1 MGIEIKQKK
10 PISFGI
16 KVALAVILVSVILGG
31 LLRITGKSSPSPEAV
46 DDINL
51 RIYGVYSN
59 VLVPVI
65 TLPVKRN
72 SHEKEWTDALANRIK
87 GQSEVQ
93 VDRGRV
99 DVMTDSYAIEIDFIK
114 KWHEGL
120 GQAIH
125 YGDESNRIG
134 VLALIDETNAHD
146 QDIQHL
152 ELIRKIE
159 RLCLGKGIKLILLRP
174 QRESS

>member
-1 MGIEIKQKK
+1 MDIEIKQKR

-16 KVALAVILVSVILGG
+16 KVAIAVIIASVILGG
-31 LLRITGKSSPSPEAV
+31 LLRYSDDGTSQTNKITANNQSILGISS
-46 DDINL
+46 NL
-51 RIYGVYSN
+51 
-59 VLVPVI
+59 LVPVI
-65 TLPVKRN
+65 SLPLNVAAP
-72 SHEKEWTDALANRIK
+72 EKDWTDALAKRIN

-125 YGDESNRIG
+125 YGDESTRIG
-134 VLALIDETNAHD
+134 VLALIDKNEAHED
-146 QDIQHL
+146 LEHL
-152 ELIRKIE
+152 RLLKKIE
-159 RLCLGKGIKLILLRP
+159 KLCIKKGVKLILLRSVD
-174 QRESS
+174 ESS

>member
-1 MGIEIKQKK
+1 MDIEIKQKR

-16 KVALAVILVSVILGG
+16 KVAIAVIIASFILGALLRFTGNDDHTSSEANTDDQVILGM
-31 LLRITGKSSPSPEAV
+31 SS
-46 DDINL
+46 NM
-51 RIYGVYSN
+51 
-59 VLVPVI
+59 LVPVI
-65 TLPVKRN
+65 SLPLSIN
-72 SHEKEWTDALANRIK
+72 APEKDWTDALAREIN
-87 GQSEVQ
+87 GQSEVR

-134 VLALIDETNAHD
+134 VLALIADNNTHND
-146 QDIQHL
+146 L
-152 ELIRKIE
+152 EQIKLLKKIE
-159 RLCLGKGIKLILLRP
+159 RLCIEKGVKFILLKSTN
-174 QRESS
+174 ESS